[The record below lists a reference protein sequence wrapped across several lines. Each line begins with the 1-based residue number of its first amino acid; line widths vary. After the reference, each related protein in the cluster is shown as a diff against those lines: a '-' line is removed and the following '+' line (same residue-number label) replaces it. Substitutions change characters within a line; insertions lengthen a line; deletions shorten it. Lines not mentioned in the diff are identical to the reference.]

1 VTDIP
6 DAPHDDELLSRFRGG
21 DGKAFDAIVDRYER
35 RVFAIALRI
44 CRHQED
50 ARDVTQDVFVTA
62 LRTLSSFRGAAL
74 LSTWLHRVAV
84 NASLDLVRRRSRRE
98 GSSVEGLSDR
108 PAEGPGPEAEAIES
122 VRAREVHRALG
133 RIPEDQRAVVVLHD
147 LEGLDYAEA
156 AATLEV
162 PVGTVKSRLH
172 RARLALAREL
182 GHLRAQDWSAE
193 PTSGFG
199 PLR

>member
-1 VTDIP
+1 VTNP
-6 DAPHDDELLSRFRGG
+6 ADDELLDRFRAG
-21 DGKAFDAIVDRYER
+21 DGKAFDEIVIRYER
-35 RVFAIALRI
+35 RVFAIAIRI
-44 CRHQED
+44 CRHHED

-62 LRTLSSFRGAAL
+62 LRTLGGFRGDAQ
-74 LSTWLHRVAV
+74 LSTWLHRVTV

-98 GSSVEGLSDR
+98 GPAVEEMSDQ
-108 PAEGPGPEAEAIES
+108 PADEPGPESQAIGS

-133 RIPEDQRAVVVLHD
+133 RLAPDQRAVIVLHD
-147 LEGLDYAEA
+147 LQGFDYAEV

-182 GHLRAQDWSAE
+182 GHLKEAE
-193 PTSGFG
+193 PSGDMG

>member
-1 VTDIP
+1 MTP
-6 DAPHDDELLSRFRGG
+6 PGDDELLDRFRAG
-21 DGKAFDAIVDRYER
+21 DGKAFDEIVTRHER
-35 RVFAIALRI
+35 RVFAIAIRI

-50 ARDVTQDVFVTA
+50 ARDVTQDVFITA
-62 LRTLSSFRGAAL
+62 LRTLGGFRGDAQ
-74 LSTWLHRVAV
+74 LSTWLHRVTV

-98 GSSVEGLSDR
+98 GPAVEEMSDQ
-108 PAEGPGPEAEAIES
+108 PADEPGPESEAIDS
-122 VRAREVHRALG
+122 VRAREVHLALG
-133 RIPEDQRAVVVLHD
+133 RLAPDQRAVIVLHD
-147 LEGLDYAEA
+147 LQGFDYSEV

-182 GHLRAQDWSAE
+182 GHLKE
-193 PTSGFG
+193 PEPSGDVG

>member
-1 VTDIP
+1 VTNP
-6 DAPHDDELLSRFRGG
+6 ADDELLDRFRAG
-21 DGKAFDAIVDRYER
+21 DGKAFDEIVTRYER
-35 RVFAIALRI
+35 RVFAIAIRI
-44 CRHQED
+44 CRHHED

-62 LRTLSSFRGAAL
+62 LRTLSGFRGDAQ
-74 LSTWLHRVAV
+74 LSTWLHRVTV

-98 GSSVEGLSDR
+98 GPAVEEMSDQ
-108 PAEGPGPEAEAIES
+108 PADEPGPESQAIGS

-133 RIPEDQRAVVVLHD
+133 RLAPDQRAVIVLHD
-147 LEGLDYAEA
+147 LQGFDYAEV

-182 GHLRAQDWSAE
+182 GHLKEAE
-193 PTSGFG
+193 PSGDMG

>member
-1 VTDIP
+1 MTSP
-6 DAPHDDELLSRFRGG
+6 GDDELLDRFRAG
-21 DGKAFDAIVDRYER
+21 DAAAFDEIVSRYER
-35 RVFAIALRI
+35 RVFAIAIRI

-50 ARDVTQDVFVTA
+50 ARDVAQDVFVTA
-62 LRTLSSFRGAAL
+62 LRSLSGFRGEAQ

-98 GSSVEGLSDR
+98 GPSVEEMSDV
-108 PAEGPGPEAEAIES
+108 PAEEPGPEAAAIGS

-133 RIPEDQRAVVVLHD
+133 RIAADQRAVIVLHD
-147 LEGLDYAEA
+147 LQGLDYAEVA
-156 AATLEV
+156 AALEV

-182 GHLRAQDWSAE
+182 GHLKESE
-193 PTSGFG
+193 PSGGMG